1 MVLKPTC
8 LIAILRTLNIFRLL
22 SIYFA
27 YNLLLSGFPTS
38 EGDDRLG

>member
-8 LIAILRTLNIFRLL
+8 LIEILRTLNILHLL

-27 YNLLLSGFPTS
+27 YNLLLSGFPAN
-38 EGDDRLG
+38 EDDDRPG

>member
-8 LIAILRTLNIFRLL
+8 PIEILRTLNILFPL

-27 YNLLLSGFPTS
+27 YNLLLSGFPTN

>member
-1 MVLKPTC
+1 MALKPTSH
-8 LIAILRTLNIFRLL
+8 IVILRTLNILHLL

-27 YNLLLSGFPTS
+27 YIPLLSGFPAN

>member
-8 LIAILRTLNIFRLL
+8 PIEILRTLNIFRLL

-27 YNLLLSGFPTS
+27 YNLLLSGFPAN
-38 EGDDRLG
+38 EGDGRLG